1 MAGLQAEELNNEFL
15 KNFLPETIFLIEND
29 VPATIITEAEAAAPI
44 VDHQPESIV
53 TAHTKAHH
61 TPAIPKIPKQEVP
74 VQPVKFNVTGE
85 NRRGVAVL
93 VTIPDDEFRKLPQL
107 EFLSKILAAIGLQ
120 PTDVAYVNNVSGAI
134 AVFEELQQTL
144 EVNYILSFASRV
156 DSNLPHEKFTLYNPV
171 LLGNVPIVFSHAL
184 ADLEHDVE
192 KKKLL
197 WGALQKVFTR

>member
-1 MAGLQAEELNNEFL
+1 MAGLQAEELSNEFL
-15 KNFLPETIFLIEND
+15 KNFLPETLFLVEND
-29 VPATIITEAEAAAPI
+29 VPATIVTEAETAAPI
-44 VDHQPESIV
+44 VHEQPETIV
-53 TAHTKAHH
+53 EAAPKAKS
-61 TPAIPKIPKQEVP
+61 TPALPKLPKQESP
-74 VQPVKFNVTGE
+74 AQPAKFSMISE
-85 NRRGVAVL
+85 NRKGVAVL
-93 VTIPDDEFRKLPQL
+93 VTIPDTEFRKLPQL
-107 EFLSKILAAIGLQ
+107 EFLNKILAAIGLQ

-144 EVNYILSFASRV
+144 TVNYILSFASRV